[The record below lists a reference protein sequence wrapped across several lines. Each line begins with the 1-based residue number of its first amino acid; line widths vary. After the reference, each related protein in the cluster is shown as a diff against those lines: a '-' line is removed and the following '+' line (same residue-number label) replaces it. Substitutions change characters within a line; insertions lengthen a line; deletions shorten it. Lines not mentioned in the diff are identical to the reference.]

1 MAFSLFFDCAERRRI
16 AAVRAFAKHGQV
28 CDVRRS
34 FYLKFSIMI
43 YHKFRFGFKANFKVL
58 ICRIFG
64 HRINENPAHHW
75 CERCGLAYEEAY
87 HGIGE
92 GYWMESGVIDK
103 AMYDENGNYKRA
115 IEIEGEDYPL
125 RQVVFEY
132 LIETGTDEQISRL
145 RRKGKTLKEAINDP
159 NILI

>member
-1 MAFSLFFDCAERRRI
+1 
-16 AAVRAFAKHGQV
+16 
-28 CDVRRS
+28 
-34 FYLKFSIMI
+34 
-43 YHKFRFGFKANFKVL
+43 
-58 ICRIFG
+58 
-64 HRINENPAHHW
+64 
-75 CERCGLAYEEAY
+75 
-87 HGIGE
+87 
-92 GYWMESGVIDK
+92 MESGVIDK

-145 RRKGKTLKEAINDP
+145 RRNGKTLKEA